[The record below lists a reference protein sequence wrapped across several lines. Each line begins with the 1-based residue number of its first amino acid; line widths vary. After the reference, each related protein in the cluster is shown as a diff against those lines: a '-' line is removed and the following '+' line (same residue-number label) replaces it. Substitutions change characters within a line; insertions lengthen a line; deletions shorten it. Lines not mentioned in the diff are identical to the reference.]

1 MPKPTKG
8 PRLGGSPAHERIIIT
23 NLCREL
29 IVNRSIVTTEAK
41 AKRVQ
46 PVIEK
51 LITKAKQ
58 GTDHARRQVYS
69 KLRSQTAKRSASYVD
84 YTYELFDVI
93 AKEIDPEREGGYTRI
108 VKLPARRGD
117 NTPMAQISIITEK
130 VQKKAVVKDATKTA
144 ENAAKEEEA
153 AKEEA
158 AEAKAE
164 EAASEEKVEE
174 AKAEA
179 EAGSTAAE
187 ADEK

>member
-29 IVNRSIVTTEAK
+29 IVHRSIVTTEAK

-58 GTDHARRQVYS
+58 GTDHARRQAYS
-69 KLRSQTAKRSASYVD
+69 KLRSNTAKRDASYVD
-84 YTYELFDVI
+84 YVYQLFDVI
-93 AKEIDPEREGGYTRI
+93 GKEIDPEREGGYTRI

-117 NTPMAQISIITEK
+117 NTPMAQISIITDK

-144 ENAAKEEEA
+144 QKA

-158 AEAKAE
+158 AKEDSKAAEKAEDAPSTAPEEAAKAE
-164 EAASEEKVEE
+164 DRKSVV
-174 AKAEA
+174 
-179 EAGSTAAE
+179 
-187 ADEK
+187 